1 MFGARDFTIF
11 VFCLD
16 PAARASSPRIFRF
29 LARRLRADAGR
40 RCVPER
46 FSVIDSYSRVWAA
59 SQRCLGTMGNE
70 AGLPVRSRC
79 AKCGSR
85 RCNVASISANSPP
98 PPSSE
103 PSPPIPSHSIHPLDE
118 ANAPLSPKLIHISSG
133 CSASSRRIATALAGG
148 SLAYMIPTHNTSRS
162 KRLSYAHR
170 SL

>member
-11 VFCLD
+11 VFCLY
-16 PAARASSPRIFRF
+16 PAARASSPRIFQF

-85 RCNVASISANSPP
+85 KCNVASISANPP
-98 PPSSE
+98 PP
-103 PSPPIPSHSIHPLDE
+103 PL
-118 ANAPLSPKLIHISSG
+118 I
-133 CSASSRRIATALAGG
+133 
-148 SLAYMIPTHNTSRS
+148 
-162 KRLSYAHR
+162 
-170 SL
+170 